1 LHGLEPVVDPHHPM
15 VISVSHD
22 KGGEAMA
29 NILIAGCG
37 YVGIALGMRLTA
49 AGHVVW
55 GLRRSA
61 EGLPLGIHCVAA
73 DLTAPETLQD
83 LPPALDVVF
92 YTAAPNGADDAAYRA
107 IYVDGLRYLLEALVR
122 QRQSPRRVLFTSST
136 AVYAQST
143 GEWVDETSPTEP
155 RHFTGSRVLE
165 GEKLLLDGPFPATV
179 IRFGGIYG
187 PGRTSLIQRV
197 RQGLA
202 PCREGSPLYTNRIH
216 RGDCAGALYHLMM
229 LPQPDSL
236 YIGVDHEP
244 ADHCDVLRWLAD
256 QLGAP
261 PPRVEASSG
270 TDTRRHRTNKR
281 CRNAKLVA
289 SGYVFRYPTF
299 REGYAALLVRTTA
312 DAFPPPD
319 GNDA

>member
-1 LHGLEPVVDPHHPM
+1 
-15 VISVSHD
+15 
-22 KGGEAMA
+22 MA
-29 NILIAGCG
+29 HILIAGCG
-37 YVGIALGMRLTA
+37 YVGTALGMRLAA

-61 EGLPLGIHCVAA
+61 EGLPSGLHCVAA
-73 DLTAPETLQD
+73 DLTAPATLQD

-107 IYVDGLRYLLEALVR
+107 IYVDGLRHLLEALVR

-143 GEWVDETSPTEP
+143 GEWVDETSPAEP

-165 GEKLLLDGPFPATV
+165 GERLLLDGPFPATI

-187 PGRTSLIQRV
+187 PGRTSLLERV

-202 PCREGSPLYTNRIH
+202 PCRDGPPLYTNRIH
-216 RGDCAGALYHLMM
+216 RDDCAGALHHLMS
-229 LPQPDSL
+229 LPLPESL
-236 YIGVDHEP
+236 YIGVDHES
-244 ADHCDVLRWLAD
+244 ADQCEVLRWLAA

-261 PPRVEASSG
+261 APRVEALPG

-299 REGYAALLVRTTA
+299 REGYAALLAA
-312 DAFPPPD
+312 DHS
-319 GNDA
+319 